1 MSLFAGHQMFSFCFL
16 DARLPADFPCKEVDM
31 EPVDV
36 ESEAVSGLP
45 EVGEETVEEAP
56 EELLEDAEVVEE
68 AEVVEVE
75 AVSFGIFCLHF
86 CCLFL

>member
-1 MSLFAGHQMFSFCFL
+1 
-16 DARLPADFPCKEVDM
+16 M

-45 EVGEETVEEAP
+45 EVGEETLEEAP
-56 EELLEDAEVVEE
+56 EEEDAEEVVEE

-75 AVSFGIFCLHF
+75 AFFVVF
-86 CCLFL
+86 